1 MRRSPTHTADCSSAR
16 IVYGLC
22 YGARCEHA
30 DNYPEV
36 ADSQQGL
43 LRRLG
48 DALLTDGLS
57 ALEGRDETNRRG

>member
-1 MRRSPTHTADCSSAR
+1 MAR

-30 DNYPEV
+30 DNHPEG

-57 ALEGRDETNRRG
+57 ALDGRNETNRRG